1 MELLRKTFL
10 IILDIKNASRA
21 RKVVVVFFQNSK
33 IDKITNFNVSVA
45 VKPHRDN
52 NGGNEN
58 WEKVN

>member
-21 RKVVVVFFQNSK
+21 RKVVVVFFKNSK

-45 VKPHRDN
+45 VKPRRDN

-58 WEKVN
+58 

>member
-33 IDKITNFNVSVA
+33 IDKITNFNISVA
-45 VKPHRDN
+45 VKPRRDN

>member
-1 MELLRKTFL
+1 MLVEREKLLF
-10 IILDIKNASRA
+10 
-21 RKVVVVFFQNSK
+21 FFQNSK

-45 VKPHRDN
+45 VKPRRDN